1 LAHRNIENRIQI
13 MNTSEIAYIEARLPV
28 GLRAMPSPEQMQN
41 LMGRIRQE
49 RSQHMAAGFASLG
62 GKVRQAILEV
72 RKIAV
77 ACTAARLH
85 QQPV

>member
-1 LAHRNIENRIQI
+1 LTHRNIETGFQI
-13 MNTSEIAYIEARLPV
+13 MNASEIASIEARLPV

-41 LMGRIRQE
+41 LMGRIRRE
-49 RSQHMAAGFASLG
+49 RSQHMAASFASFG